1 MPHTVLV
8 RTNGNTKEDHMKTK
22 RTHIRI
28 AAVVL
33 AMMLVLPLSVSTVA
47 PAYASE
53 VENQTEEAV
62 VTDDV
67 KAEATEEKEIA
78 VNGQAQIPESTE
90 PAAAAVPQDKAEDKS
105 PEEEAEKAA
114 PITVS
119 YNLNTPADAVFVPE
133 INGLGSSSETLTKTD
148 EQTAY
153 QIRGLSRNLYQTQK
167 NSTSGKISYEFMGW
181 KSETG
186 KVISAEDAVDL
197 ITNAAAYDKNRDG
210 IVKLTAVWN
219 NTFKFN
225 GDGKYRYTTFSI
237 YRMAEPP
244 KTTDN
249 KAANYMSGIYGTI
262 AYPGTANE
270 AIMYNWKQ
278 EGNGRVLINQESNGI
293 GIEKCDELIRGMT
306 ETPISNYYDSRNGNE
321 AAGYTEYEISFM
333 DFPTDEEVIDELKT
347 RIAAG
352 GCVQVLVDG
361 EVKKITK
368 DENFDEFDVEHYTVQ
383 WFSVKYQSNGI
394 HVDGIVAVRAIAEEI
409 MDIVTDEPAE
419 ELPDESIDVQDEERV
434 DVSVE
439 DQAEELA
446 DESTDVP
453 QELTQEDD
461 SAEVQAEDSDEET
474 TVFVP
479 VITAIGDVHMR
490 SADPVGNENETV
502 IGNVIASAVQSA
514 ANMLTAADAESNEPS
529 DAQVVNTSIN
539 DSAVPHVAPIQK
551 VVTEKAEGSWAVIN
565 LIIAFITVAAAAFV
579 LAAGK
584 RNRILAILTAAV
596 AAIAFFLTEDISLS
610 LALVDRWTILMA
622 LILAV
627 QAFMILKMG
636 KENDESD
643 AEKEAVLN

>member
-1 MPHTVLV
+1 
-8 RTNGNTKEDHMKTK
+8 MKTK

-219 NTFKFN
+219 KMNM
-225 GDGKYRYTTFSI
+225 R
-237 YRMAEPP
+237 
-244 KTTDN
+244 
-249 KAANYMSGIYGTI
+249 AANPMSR
-262 AYPGTANE
+262 PLRPN
-270 AIMYNWKQ
+270 
-278 EGNGRVLINQESNGI
+278 
-293 GIEKCDELIRGMT
+293 
-306 ETPISNYYDSRNGNE
+306 
-321 AAGYTEYEISFM
+321 
-333 DFPTDEEVIDELKT
+333 
-347 RIAAG
+347 
-352 GCVQVLVDG
+352 
-361 EVKKITK
+361 
-368 DENFDEFDVEHYTVQ
+368 
-383 WFSVKYQSNGI
+383 
-394 HVDGIVAVRAIAEEI
+394 
-409 MDIVTDEPAE
+409 
-419 ELPDESIDVQDEERV
+419 SIDSGCIIAMMSS
-434 DVSVE
+434 VS
-439 DQAEELA
+439 
-446 DESTDVP
+446 EST
-453 QELTQEDD
+453 
-461 SAEVQAEDSDEET
+461 
-474 TVFVP
+474 
-479 VITAIGDVHMR
+479 
-490 SADPVGNENETV
+490 
-502 IGNVIASAVQSA
+502 
-514 ANMLTAADAESNEPS
+514 
-529 DAQVVNTSIN
+529 
-539 DSAVPHVAPIQK
+539 
-551 VVTEKAEGSWAVIN
+551 
-565 LIIAFITVAAAAFV
+565 
-579 LAAGK
+579 
-584 RNRILAILTAAV
+584 
-596 AAIAFFLTEDISLS
+596 
-610 LALVDRWTILMA
+610 
-622 LILAV
+622 
-627 QAFMILKMG
+627 
-636 KENDESD
+636 
-643 AEKEAVLN
+643 